1 MTMLRAVSLSKIM
14 SDHKHYKLELTA
26 EALDDFTDI
35 IQYTIQEWG
44 EKQALRYKDKID
56 NGFQIIIANPEIG
69 LERSDLLPNY
79 RAFSIEHHFVVY
91 RLKENIITVI
101 RILHK
106 KMDAIHHI

>member
-1 MTMLRAVSLSKIM
+1 M
-14 SDHKHYKLELTA
+14 SDHNLYKLVLTT

-35 IQYTIQEWG
+35 IQYTIEVWG
-44 EKQALRYKDKID
+44 EKQALIYKDKID
-56 NGFQIIIANPEIG
+56 NGFQIITANPEIG
-69 LERSDLLPNY
+69 LGRSDLFPNY

-106 KMDAIHHI
+106 KMDVIHHI

>member
-1 MTMLRAVSLSKIM
+1 M
-14 SDHKHYKLELTA
+14 SDHNHYKLELTT

-35 IQYTIQEWG
+35 IQYTIEVWG
-44 EKQALRYKDKID
+44 EKQALLYKDKID

-106 KMDAIHHI
+106 KMNIQKNG